1 MVCKPE
7 APDNCDT
14 VMHLLRLKGLED
26 AARWL
31 TTPHADLGGLTPENA
46 LACGRSDDVRQLVLA
61 GLEEERLAC

>member
-7 APDNCDT
+7 APDNCDI

-31 TTPHADLGGLTPENA
+31 TTPHADLGDLTPEHA